1 MIVTEP
7 SDKPFGALSQSTLT
21 HKRRSFSM
29 VLRSMESG
37 VRSSTIHGALTVAVN

>member
-7 SDKPFGALSQSTLT
+7 SDKPFGDFRQSTLT

-29 VLRSMESG
+29 EPCVLFN
-37 VRSSTIHGALTVAVN
+37 TIHGALTVAVN